1 MIMRFVIIA
10 LFVLL
15 SAYPAA
21 AGTVLSMEDAERLFL
36 ENNLDIRSRNIEL
49 QKSDAS
55 ILDAK
60 ALPNP
65 AVRYYLESLKNGERE
80 TEETYSVSQEVDLT
94 GKRSRKVEAAYKTRE
109 ARTLILAHEISGL
122 IVQMKQSY
130 YKILLLKENERAL
143 SEIAEVFSDV
153 ERKTEARVSA
163 GDASEADLMKLAAE
177 KNKIVRGLE
186 ALRTDLKSEKR
197 KLALL
202 LNLQE
207 TDFDVSGEFSVKPV
221 AFSYEMLASAIQQN
235 RPDIKG
241 QGRIVEATE
250 VSLSAAKKEAIPSFD
265 LEAGYKKRT
274 GGFNGF
280 IFGVSIPLPLFNRN
294 QGGIARAQAELTQ
307 EKVVFEALQKNAA
320 YEVNLLFERITSLQ
334 ARIADLAQ
342 QVEKSKELTKI
353 AGIAYEEGETGLLEL
368 LDAARSE
375 KELVMENNTLVYD
388 YWAARFEF
396 EKAVGTKVTPMGG
409 TK

>member
-1 MIMRFVIIA
+1 MRFVIIT

-15 SAYPAA
+15 SVCPAA
-21 AGTVLSMEDAERLFL
+21 AGTVLSMEDAERLFI
-36 ENNLDIRSRNIEL
+36 ENNLDIRLRNREL

-65 AVRYYLESLKNGERE
+65 AVRYSLESLKSGERE
-80 TEETYSVSQEVDLT
+80 TEETYSVSQEVDVT

-109 ARTLILAHEISGL
+109 ARGLFLAHEISEL
-122 IVQMKQSY
+122 TARMKQSY
-130 YKILLLKENERAL
+130 YKVLLFKENERAL
-143 SEIAEVFSDV
+143 SEIAGVFSEV
-153 ERKTEARVSA
+153 ERKTGARVSA
-163 GDASEADLMKLAAE
+163 GDASEADLMKLSGE
-177 KNKIVRGLE
+177 KNKVVRGLE

-221 AFSYEMLASAIQQN
+221 AFIYEILAAAVQQH
-235 RPDIKG
+235 RPDIRG
-241 QGRIVEATE
+241 QGKIVEASE
-250 VSLSAAKKEAIPSFD
+250 ASLSASKKEAIPSFG

-307 EKVVFEALQKNAA
+307 EKVVFEALQKKAA
-320 YEVNLLFERITSLQ
+320 YEVNLLIERIASLQ
-334 ARIADLAQ
+334 TRVADLAR
-342 QVEKSKELTKI
+342 QVETSKELTKI

-375 KELVMENNTLVYD
+375 KELVVENNTLVYD
-388 YWAARFEF
+388 YWAARFEL
-396 EKAVGTKVTPMGG
+396 EKAVGTRVTPMGG